1 LYPLD
6 KDFRYNNDGTVSF
19 FGRVDSDL
27 NISPIKSI
35 KFLTLVGDAPCT
47 DIRLEKIVWSDEYYG
62 ELQSSDLCEICVS
75 SCARDLR
82 QIQTV
87 GKNILEQN
95 TPNPFNQSS
104 SIDFIIE
111 NEDHYKIEVYDL
123 FGNLLATL
131 LDKNLTEG
139 VYTVVFDRA
148 NLPAGTYFYSLISS
162 RSRQTKRMIIIE

>member
-1 LYPLD
+1 
-6 KDFRYNNDGTVSF
+6 
-19 FGRVDSDL
+19 
-27 NISPIKSI
+27 
-35 KFLTLVGDAPCT
+35 
-47 DIRLEKIVWSDEYYG
+47 
-62 ELQSSDLCEICVS
+62 
-75 SCARDLR
+75 
-82 QIQTV
+82 V

-111 NEDHYKIEVYDL
+111 NEGHYKIEVYDL